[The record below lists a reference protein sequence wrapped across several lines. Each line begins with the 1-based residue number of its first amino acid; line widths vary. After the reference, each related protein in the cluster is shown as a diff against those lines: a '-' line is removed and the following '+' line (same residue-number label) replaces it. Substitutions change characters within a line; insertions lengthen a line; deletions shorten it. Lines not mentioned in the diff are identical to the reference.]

1 MASIDGFQ
9 QQVKQDKW
17 IRNLEDD
24 MNLVIPFIE
33 DKRVTDI
40 AIGIGGE
47 LIVESMGIGKQFT
60 GIFFD
65 DATTT
70 RIIYASAAVLG
81 VTIDPNN
88 PIVEGVL
95 PNWKIRI
102 EGILPPRATENP
114 MFFIRRPPAEVFP
127 LESYVE
133 RGRMTQEQ
141 FDLLVEHIQK
151 RSNIIIGGETG
162 SGKTTLLNAII
173 DKMREF
179 TPNDRFYIVEDAG
192 EIQCKARDRVPIWA
206 AGKDTLKA
214 VGIALRCNGSRII
227 FGELRYGD
235 VTNEV
240 LKAWNT
246 GHTGNA
252 STIHADSCLSMIK
265 RIEDLLREV
274 IPGEL
279 PDVTQS
285 VQLLVHMKHS
295 EKKLSELAAVMTR
308 YPQTMVNLTIS
319 AEGKIAFYTDRVIA
333 EKLDE
338 AKAALGKS
346 GRIVVRPSGTEP
358 LIRVMV
364 EGIDEEQISA
374 IARDVADVIK
384 ERLSSK

>member
-1 MASIDGFQ
+1 MAMIEGFQ

-17 IRNLEDD
+17 LRNLEDD
-24 MNLVIPFIE
+24 MKLIIPFIK

-47 LIVESMGIGKQFT
+47 LIVEGMGMGKQFT

-81 VTIDPNN
+81 VTIDPDN

-114 MFFIRRPPAEVFP
+114 MYFIRRPPAEIFA
-127 LESYVE
+127 LESYVSG
-133 RGRMTQEQ
+133 GRMTEEQ
-141 FDLLVEHIQK
+141 YELLVKHIQK

-173 DKMREF
+173 DKMREI
-179 TPNDRFYIVEDAG
+179 TPDDRFYIVEDAG
-192 EIQCKARDRVPIWA
+192 EIQCKARDRVNIWA

-214 VGIALRCNGSRII
+214 VGIALRCNVSRII

-252 STIHADSCLSMIK
+252 STIHADSCKSMVARIK
-265 RIEDLLREV
+265 DLLREV

-279 PDVTQS
+279 PDIAQS
-285 VQLLVHMKHS
+285 VQLMVHLKPT
-295 EKKLSELAAVMTR
+295 KTGPIV
-308 YPQTMVNLTIS
+308 
-319 AEGKIAFYTDRVIA
+319 
-333 EKLDE
+333 DE
-338 AKAALGKS
+338 
-346 GRIVVRPSGTEP
+346 IVETAS
-358 LIRVMV
+358 L
-364 EGIDEEQISA
+364 
-374 IARDVADVIK
+374 
-384 ERLSSK
+384 

>member
-1 MASIDGFQ
+1 MASIDGFS
-9 QQVKQDKW
+9 QQVKLDKW

-24 MNLVIPFIE
+24 MKQIIPYIE

-47 LIVESMGIGKQFT
+47 LIVEGHGMGKVYT
-60 GIFFD
+60 GIIFD

-70 RIIYASAAVLG
+70 RIIYASAAILG
-81 VTIDPNN
+81 VTIDPDN

-114 MFFIRRPPAEVFP
+114 MYFIRRPPSTVFKM
-127 LESYVE
+127 ESYVE
-133 RGRMTQEQ
+133 GGRMTQEQ
-141 FDLLVEHIQK
+141 YDLLVKHIQK

-179 TPNDRFYIVEDAG
+179 TPDDRFYIVEDAG
-192 EIQCKARDRVPIWA
+192 EIQCLARDRVNIWA

-214 VGIALRCNGSRII
+214 VGIALRCNVSRII

-252 STIHADSCLSMIK
+252 ATIHADSCASMIT

-274 IPGEL
+274 ISGDL
-279 PDVTQS
+279 PDVAQS
-285 VQLLVHMKHS
+285 VQLLVHLKPTKNGPVVD
-295 EKKLSELAAVMTR
+295 EIVEACQLSKNR
-308 YPQTMVNLTIS
+308 
-319 AEGKIAFYTDRVIA
+319 
-333 EKLDE
+333 
-338 AKAALGKS
+338 
-346 GRIVVRPSGTEP
+346 
-358 LIRVMV
+358 
-364 EGIDEEQISA
+364 
-374 IARDVADVIK
+374 
-384 ERLSSK
+384 

>member
-88 PIVEGVL
+88 PIVEGVI

-114 MFFIRRPPAEVFP
+114 MFFIRRPPTEVFP

-214 VGIALRCNGSRII
+214 VGIALRCNVSRII

-246 GHTGNA
+246 GHTGNT

-274 IPGEL
+274 IPGE
-279 PDVTQS
+279 
-285 VQLLVHMKHS
+285 
-295 EKKLSELAAVMTR
+295 
-308 YPQTMVNLTIS
+308 I
-319 AEGKIAFYTDRVIA
+319 
-333 EKLDE
+333 
-338 AKAALGKS
+338 
-346 GRIVVRPSGTEP
+346 GRAHV
-358 LIRVMV
+358 
-364 EGIDEEQISA
+364 
-374 IARDVADVIK
+374 
-384 ERLSSK
+384 